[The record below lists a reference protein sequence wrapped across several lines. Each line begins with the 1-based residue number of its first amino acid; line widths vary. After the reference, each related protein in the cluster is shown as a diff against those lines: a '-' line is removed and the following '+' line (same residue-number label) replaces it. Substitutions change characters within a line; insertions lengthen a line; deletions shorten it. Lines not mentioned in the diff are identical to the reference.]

1 MRLYVKRKCV
11 CNDFFLT
18 FTRIYL
24 NLKKNIF
31 TNMKVGNN
39 AVAVVVV
46 GLGGSNTRVLVGD
59 LAL

>member
-1 MRLYVKRKCV
+1 
-11 CNDFFLT
+11 
-18 FTRIYL
+18 
-24 NLKKNIF
+24 
-31 TNMKVGNN
+31 MKVGNN